1 VSPQS
6 ASLYARSAARESSQ
20 PNALEGGLKVRAA
33 AKTDTDYSAERALIE
48 AAQRDRSRFADLY
61 EANFGRVYAY
71 VVRRVRDRDEAQD
84 ITADVF
90 HLALKSLPRF
100 EWRGLPFAAWLFR
113 IASNEIADRSKSIAK
128 RRAQEREISFEATND
143 RGEVVAGIEEAEQ
156 RGRLF
161 GLVDRLP
168 RDQSRVI
175 SMRFAQQKSI
185 REIATALGRSEGSI
199 KQLQFRGLQNLR
211 VRMGDTNG

>member
-6 ASLYARSAARESSQ
+6 ASLYARSATRDFSRAPEV
-20 PNALEGGLKVRAA
+20 GLKVRVA
-33 AKTDTDYSAERALIE
+33 AKTDADYSAERTLIE

-61 EANFGRVYAY
+61 ESNFERVYAY

-100 EWRGLPFAAWLFR
+100 EWRGVPFAAWLFR
-113 IASNEIADRSKSIAK
+113 IASNEIADRSKSIA
-128 RRAQEREISFEATND
+128 RRNAQQREMSLDATND
-143 RGEVVAGIEEAEQ
+143 RGEVVAGIEEAER

-161 GLVDRLP
+161 GLVDGLP

-175 SMRFAQQKSI
+175 TMRFAEQKSI
-185 REIATALGRSEGSI
+185 REIATALGRSEGSV